1 MSCFW
6 VRFNFI
12 NNLEM
17 KYTFEK
23 FQIQLVSKP
32 NSPFNKQC
40 SKNSKISAEFQSKGF
55 ENERNIH
62 TADQS

>member
-1 MSCFW
+1 
-6 VRFNFI
+6 
-12 NNLEM
+12 M